1 MEQPLPY
8 NSIIK
13 FPFAIL
19 EIKIQSLPPKWVND
33 LIESGSL
40 FYAERFSKFLYGTI
54 QLRPEKIKLIFKKNE
69 LFLSFR
75 MIPYSYKKILITNN
89 SLIDWE
95 IPKAPTPEEWSP
107 NLSNQHQYKNNKL
120 LN

>member
-1 MEQPLPY
+1 MIDEFSGIPKNEKNEIANWYRDMEQPLPY

-13 FPFAIL
+13 FPFA
-19 EIKIQSLPPKWVND
+19 PKWVND

-54 QLRPEKIKLIFKKNE
+54 QLRPEKIK
-69 LFLSFR
+69 

>member
-54 QLRPEKIKLIFKKNE
+54 QLRPEKIK
-69 LFLSFR
+69 